1 MEISNKDY
9 HADISKLSSSM
20 LKLLLRDPQQFYNK
34 YIAQTVPDEQKDVF
48 DEGTLV
54 HALLLEPHIVE
65 NAFAFYPG
73 LRKAG
78 EAWERF
84 KEENKDKI
92 CMRSAQFLKCKE
104 FAKAAQ
110 NRAEAMA
117 LISGGCAEHSMY
129 STLAG
134 LPVKARADYINV
146 EQGYIVD
153 VKTTSYPAEWEM
165 FRQTVAE
172 LKYGLSAAL
181 YCDIAEQTYN
191 RKFDF
196 YFVVISKSDMKC
208 DVYKTSEETLNDGRA
223 QYLKALR
230 LFKQCTESG
239 IWLAEQSKV
248 DYSSKNYEIMEV

>member
-1 MEISNKDY
+1 MEISNKEY

-34 YIAQTVPDEQKDVF
+34 YIAQNVEEEKKDVF

-54 HALLLEPHIVE
+54 HALLLEPHVIE
-65 NAFAFYPG
+65 KAFAFYPG

-78 EAWERF
+78 EAWELF
-84 KEENKDKI
+84 KKENEGKI
-92 CMRSAQFLKCKE
+92 TMRTAQLLKCKE
-104 FAKAAQ
+104 YAKAAQ
-110 NRAEAMA
+110 DRAEAMQ
-117 LISGGCAEHSMY
+117 LISGGVPEHSMY
-129 STLAG
+129 ANILG

-146 EQGYIVD
+146 DSGYIVD

-172 LKYGLSAAL
+172 LHYGLSAAL
-181 YCDIAEQTYN
+181 YCDIAEQTYK

-196 YFVVISKSDMKC
+196 YFVVISKTDLKC
-208 DVYKTSEETLNDGRA
+208 DVYKTSAETLSEGRA
-223 QYLKALR
+223 SYLKALR